1 MKLSVLVTTYGR
13 RGYLE
18 ACFES
23 LASQERTP
31 DELVIVTR
39 KGDEETEQY
48 VASLVGSY
56 EGPVEIRHARATEP
70 GVLVANRTGFP
81 LVTGEILC
89 FLDDDARARPG
100 WLARIEELFREN
112 PDVGAV
118 GGRDL
123 QHTKEGIQDLPA
135 RRIGRVL
142 WYGRIIGNHHRR
154 LAGVHSVESLK
165 GCNMAFRRRLV
176 KGFDEGIIG
185 NAHYYELD
193 LCLGVRRAGYRILY
207 DGDLVVDHYV
217 DAPRFLPG
225 AQSRDDLRR
234 LFFTEHNKVY
244 VMMKNLAVPRQ
255 MVFVPYTFV
264 VDPLAI
270 LRGLRAAPGVGR
282 WAQLRASLRGKTA
295 GLRSYVH
302 RRRGGASTSR
312 SAAA

>member
-13 RGYLE
+13 RSYLE
-18 ACFES
+18 ACFGS

-39 KGDEETEQY
+39 EGDEETESY
-48 VASLVGSY
+48 VASLMDSY
-56 EGPVEIRHARATEP
+56 KGPIEIRHARATEP
-70 GVLVANRTGFP
+70 GVLVANRAGFP

-123 QHTKEGIQDLPA
+123 QHKKEGIQDLPA
-135 RRIGRVL
+135 HRVGRVL

-154 LAGVHSVESLK
+154 LPGVHSVESLK

-185 NAHYYELD
+185 NAHFYELD
-193 LCLGVRRAGYRILY
+193 ICLGVRRAGCRILY

-225 AQSRDDLRR
+225 AQSPDDLRR
-234 LFFTEHNKVY
+234 LFFVEHNRVY

-255 MVFVPYTFV
+255 MVFVLYTFV
-264 VDPLAI
+264 IDALEI
-270 LRGLRAAPGVGR
+270 LRGLRAAPGIGR
-282 WAQLRASLRGKTA
+282 WAQLRTRLRGKMA
-295 GLRSYVH
+295 GFRSYLH
-302 RRRGGASTSR
+302 RRREGTSASGNV
-312 SAAA
+312 SA